1 MPHNEVDILKR
12 ALDRQKKARLTAEK
26 ILEEKSKA
34 LYDTAEHLKRTNAR
48 LNALLDER
56 SDEMDSAFLNIIDPY
71 VIMDLNFEVIKTND
85 SAKSFLGFDYNKE
98 SLNLQELVHPDFAEY
113 TKESTKTLLKV
124 GVLKNYRAK
133 IYTRKNQTKYVQ
145 INASLIYNR
154 EGHPIAAQGIIRD
167 ITQEMEIEALLSE
180 QRKQLDI
187 IVENSPLGIVLSV
200 DGKFIKCNSAMLNM
214 LGYSLNEIKQLSVAD
229 ISVKEE
235 FATSK
240 RLLEQMGTGNLDHF
254 SINKRYRRKNGSTF
268 MAKTSVSAIRKVD
281 GDIDYRL
288 AIIEDITA
296 ELEAQEKLA
305 ASESRLAL
313 LIKNLDLAV
322 LLEDEKGSIALTNEK
337 FCEMFDIDE
346 TPEALIGQNC
356 SETTNRLKKV
366 FPMPVTFEENLDSIH
381 NNRLTVID
389 DELETKDGRFLE
401 RDYIPIS
408 SKGNYM
414 GHLWTYK
421 DITLRRTF
429 KQNLQAEK
437 EKYSSIIANMN
448 LGLVEV
454 DKFDKIQMVNQSF
467 CAMSGYSEQELLGQT
482 ASELLEYQQMTLIND
497 SSNSVDKKKT
507 ASFELKVRHKS
518 GQTRH
523 WLISGAPR
531 YDERHRII
539 GSIGIHLDITGHKQL
554 ELQKAQLLKELQ
566 VSNKELHEYAHI
578 VSHDL
583 KSPLRSVSALATWLR
598 EDHQDVL
605 DENGF
610 EQIQM
615 IQDKIEGMDNLIDG
629 ILKYSS
635 IGRKDHKEIEVNLN
649 HVVKDIMGII
659 YIPSHV
665 NIEITSPL
673 PTIKADKTKIHQLF
687 QNFLSNAVMHIE
699 KKEGL
704 VQIGCDES
712 NSHWTFSIRDNGV
725 GIPKEYH
732 EKIFKIFQS
741 LGTKDGSTGI
751 GLSIVKKIIDLY
763 EGRVW
768 LESEVGQGTTF
779 YFTIK
784 KHRA

>member
-1 MPHNEVDILKR
+1 
-12 ALDRQKKARLTAEK
+12 
-26 ILEEKSKA
+26 
-34 LYDTAEHLKRTNAR
+34 
-48 LNALLDER
+48 
-56 SDEMDSAFLNIIDPY
+56 
-71 VIMDLNFEVIKTND
+71 
-85 SAKSFLGFDYNKE
+85 
-98 SLNLQELVHPDFAEY
+98 
-113 TKESTKTLLKV
+113 
-124 GVLKNYRAK
+124 
-133 IYTRKNQTKYVQ
+133 
-145 INASLIYNR
+145 
-154 EGHPIAAQGIIRD
+154 
-167 ITQEMEIEALLSE
+167 
-180 QRKQLDI
+180 
-187 IVENSPLGIVLSV
+187 
-200 DGKFIKCNSAMLNM
+200 
-214 LGYSLNEIKQLSVAD
+214 
-229 ISVKEE
+229 
-235 FATSK
+235 
-240 RLLEQMGTGNLDHF
+240 
-254 SINKRYRRKNGSTF
+254 
-268 MAKTSVSAIRKVD
+268 
-281 GDIDYRL
+281 
-288 AIIEDITA
+288 
-296 ELEAQEKLA
+296 
-305 ASESRLAL
+305 
-313 LIKNLDLAV
+313 
-322 LLEDEKGSIALTNEK
+322 
-337 FCEMFDIDE
+337 
-346 TPEALIGQNC
+346 
-356 SETTNRLKKV
+356 
-366 FPMPVTFEENLDSIH
+366 
-381 NNRLTVID
+381 
-389 DELETKDGRFLE
+389 
-401 RDYIPIS
+401 
-408 SKGNYM
+408 
-414 GHLWTYK
+414 
-421 DITLRRTF
+421 
-429 KQNLQAEK
+429 
-437 EKYSSIIANMN
+437 
-448 LGLVEV
+448 
-454 DKFDKIQMVNQSF
+454 MVNQSF